1 MAPSTA
7 NGATILLRRK
17 AATNVIVFQYPHGAC
32 PINSTPRGLRPLS
45 RTILVVTAV
54 SSINTSRA
62 GSSMPC
68 SRIQRLRARAT
79 SARCCSA
86 ARRLFFKGDVV
97 PLETPRDC
105 TLTRSY
111 PLLAQFHDDLVQ
123 GQVWLIDY
131 DGQYL
136 FGVPFQG
143 GNASAARLGRAT
155 SSFVPALQP
164 PDGRTRVNIK
174 AFGRL
179 PSRSSC
185 FHRVDHTL
193 AQVTRIGFR
202 HCPLPQ
208 GESMQE
214 ESLTA
219 TPLGIP
225 PIQIGRE
232 TL

>member
-1 MAPSTA
+1 MFV
-7 NGATILLRRK
+7 L
-17 AATNVIVFQYPHGAC
+17 
-32 PINSTPRGLRPLS
+32 
-45 RTILVVTAV
+45 TAV

-68 SRIQRLRARAT
+68 SRIQHRRARAT

-86 ARRLFFKGDVV
+86 ARRLFFEGDVV
-97 PLETPRDC
+97 PLEKSRDC

-111 PLLAQFHDDLVQ
+111 PLLAQFHDDLMQ
-123 GQVWLIDY
+123 GPVWLIGY
-131 DGQYL
+131 YGQYL
-136 FGVPFQG
+136 FGVPFQR
-143 GNASAARLGRAT
+143 GNASAARLRRAT
-155 SSFVPALQP
+155 SSFVPAPQP
-164 PDGRTRVNIK
+164 PHCRTRVNIE

-179 PSRSSC
+179 PPRSPC
-185 FHRVDHTL
+185 FDCVDHTL

-214 ESLTA
+214 ESLTCN
-219 TPLGIP
+219 PLGIP